1 MSVAPSNPAANHAA
15 MAAAPL
21 AQNRFNVQ
29 QSLAAQLGGNINE
42 THVASP
48 LDELLAL
55 KSLRDLGGSKEDM
68 ELWQSYVDDSTRML
82 RIAAYAIKTNPA
94 IQEKLG
100 VGGFK
105 GVMALAALYK
115 QRHSNKVS
123 DEIMDDAILN
133 SPAHIKLENTHDR
146 VIRLNGGLIQRNA
159 LRQRAVCALFQ

>member
-21 AQNRFNVQ
+21 AQNQFNVQ
-29 QSLAAQLGGNINE
+29 QSLAAQLGGSMSE
-42 THVASP
+42 THAVSP

-115 QRHSNKVS
+115 QRHSNKVF
-123 DEIMDDAILN
+123 DEIMEDAILN
-133 SPAHIKLENTHDR
+133 PPAHIKLEKPHDR
-146 VIRLNGGLIQRNA
+146 VIRLNGGPIQRQA
-159 LRQRAVCALFQ
+159 LRQRAVRALFQ